1 MSPPRWRRYLR
12 FWRSNIRADVDEE
25 LAFHV
30 AEKVDELT
38 AAGMDPQA
46 AREEALRR
54 FGDMT
59 RVKETLRH
67 LAQQH
72 EARMT
77 RAALVSVAKQDA
89 RYALRMLRAAPAA
102 TAAIILTL
110 ALGIGATTA
119 IYSVVHAVLLRPM
132 PYADS
137 DRLMMVFERVGA
149 GRGSASPGHFAD
161 WTEKTSVFEATS
173 AYVNRTYA
181 LTDGDATRILG
192 AMVST
197 SFFQTG
203 YIKPAAGRYF
213 LPTETNASRVVVL
226 SYPLWQARFAGDP
239 GIVGRDITLNG
250 ERHTVVGVTPP
261 AYTLTPQDEMLWTIL
276 SFRPEDRAN
285 YGQHYL
291 QVFALLRPGVTFEQ
305 AQADLERVTAD
316 IRRQHPDQMENRG
329 VQLASFNDIFLT
341 SSRTQL
347 WVLFAAVTLVL
358 LIGCGNVAS
367 LLLARA
373 ASRRR
378 EMAVRSALGGSRRR
392 LVAQLL
398 TESAVLAAIGGL
410 ASLAVARLG
419 IAFLVGTGPTWVP
432 RLRDASLNLPVLVF
446 AFLLTLACG
455 ILFGLAPALRITRP
469 NLQAD
474 LREGGRGGAVVRER
488 ARALLSVAQV
498 AVALVLLVSAGLFLR
513 SAERLTRVPLGFA
526 PRDVTMMRVA
536 LPAARYGA
544 PPEVEGAFGRML
556 EQVRAIP
563 GVTAVAGATRVPMWG
578 SSVDIGVR
586 VDGKATT
593 PANNV
598 GHVRLV
604 TPGYTE
610 ILGIPVKAGRPLQE
624 SDMQAG
630 APLVVL
636 VNETFARNV
645 LGPNPLGQRIS
656 GWTSSD
662 DPIWREVVGVVGDVR
677 SFGRENDAPPE
688 IFFPWA
694 QRPDS
699 AWNAFQRS
707 VTLLAQTG
715 GSGMILAPALR
726 KAVASVDPLVPL
738 WDVQTMDDVL
748 AQAGATR
755 RFNTLLLSLL
765 GATGLVLAA
774 IGIYG
779 VIAYFVTQRTQEIGL
794 RMALGATS
802 PAVIRLVVRQAA
814 VLVLTGIV
822 VGGLASAWVTRVLET
837 MLFQVSAR
845 DPLAYGVAAGVLL
858 AVALAAA
865 WLPARRAA
873 RVDPV
878 QALGTAG

>member
-1 MSPPRWRRYLR
+1 M
-12 FWRSNIRADVDEE
+12 
-25 LAFHV
+25 
-30 AEKVDELT
+30 
-38 AAGMDPQA
+38 
-46 AREEALRR
+46 
-54 FGDMT
+54 
-59 RVKETLRH
+59 
-67 LAQQH
+67 
-72 EARMT
+72 
-77 RAALVSVAKQDA
+77 
-89 RYALRMLRAAPAA
+89 
-102 TAAIILTL
+102 
-110 ALGIGATTA
+110 
-119 IYSVVHAVLLRPM
+119 
-132 PYADS
+132 
-137 DRLMMVFERVGA
+137 
-149 GRGSASPGHFAD
+149 
-161 WTEKTSVFEATS
+161 
-173 AYVNRTYA
+173 
-181 LTDGDATRILG
+181 
-192 AMVST
+192 
-197 SFFQTG
+197 
-203 YIKPAAGRYF
+203 
-213 LPTETNASRVVVL
+213 
-226 SYPLWQARFAGDP
+226 
-239 GIVGRDITLNG
+239 
-250 ERHTVVGVTPP
+250 
-261 AYTLTPQDEMLWTIL
+261 
-276 SFRPEDRAN
+276 
-285 YGQHYL
+285 
-291 QVFALLRPGVTFEQ
+291 
-305 AQADLERVTAD
+305 
-316 IRRQHPDQMENRG
+316 
-329 VQLASFNDIFLT
+329 
-341 SSRTQL
+341 
-347 WVLFAAVTLVL
+347 
-358 LIGCGNVAS
+358 
-367 LLLARA
+367 
-373 ASRRR
+373 
-378 EMAVRSALGGSRRR
+378 
-392 LVAQLL
+392 
-398 TESAVLAAIGGL
+398 
-410 ASLAVARLG
+410 
-419 IAFLVGTGPTWVP
+419 
-432 RLRDASLNLPVLVF
+432 
-446 AFLLTLACG
+446 
-455 ILFGLAPALRITRP
+455 
-469 NLQAD
+469 
-474 LREGGRGGAVVRER
+474 
-488 ARALLSVAQV
+488 
-498 AVALVLLVSAGLFLR
+498 
-513 SAERLTRVPLGFA
+513 
-526 PRDVTMMRVA
+526 
-536 LPAARYGA
+536 
-544 PPEVEGAFGRML
+544 
-556 EQVRAIP
+556 
-563 GVTAVAGATRVPMWG
+563 
-578 SSVDIGVR
+578 DIGVR

-610 ILGIPVKAGRPLQE
+610 NLGIPVKAGRPLRE

-645 LGPNPLGQRIS
+645 LGPDPLGQRIS
-656 GWTSSD
+656 GWTSFD

-707 VTLLAQTG
+707 VTLLAQAG

-765 GATGLVLAA
+765 GATGLILAA

-779 VIAYFVTQRTQEIGL
+779 VIAYLVTQRTQEIGL